1 MPAAIGRYLDIRSA
15 YGASFSSDG
24 ELAFLLTTT
33 GTPQVWSLAEAGA
46 WPEQRT
52 FFDERVTFVSFSP
65 ERDELIFGMD
75 EGGNERA
82 QLFRLTDGR
91 VTPLTDKPNAKHRWG
106 GWSHDGEQFA
116 FAANRRDRSVFD
128 IYVQDC
134 EETGEA
140 AELVH
145 EGDGWFT
152 VGGFSPSDD
161 RLLVSESH
169 SSFDHDLSVLDL
181 SGDIEHVTPHEGDV
195 RYQSA
200 AWGPAGDALYVVT
213 DHNSDTLYLARL
225 DIATHE
231 LEVVIDGG
239 DWNVEGFALC
249 EDTGRLVYA
258 RNVDG
263 YTDLTVG
270 RLAGETEIEGF
281 PTPALPDGIA
291 GGIEFDADAERFAIT
306 VTGPRENTNVHV
318 VDVETGE
325 SERWTRASTAGFPR
339 EQFRE
344 PELVRYETF
353 DSREI
358 PAFFSLPADARESE
372 TPVVVDIHGGPEAQ
386 RRPQFNPITQ
396 YLLDAGYGVF
406 EPNVRGST
414 GYGKAYTHLD
424 DRENRMDSVADIE
437 SGVEWLSN
445 HSMVDADRI
454 AVMGGS
460 YGGFM
465 TLAALTEYPDLWAAG
480 VDIVGIADFTTFL
493 ENTGS
498 WRRALREAEYGS
510 LADDRAMLESI
521 SPLTRIERIDAPLFV
536 LHGANDPRVP
546 VGEAEQVAERV
557 REQDIPVETMIFE
570 DEGHGIV
577 KRDNRIDAYTEI
589 ARFLDEHV

>member
-1 MPAAIGRYLDIRSA
+1 MPAAIERYLDIRSA
-15 YGASFSSDG
+15 YGASFSPDG
-24 ELAFLLTTT
+24 ELVFLLTTT

-52 FFDERVTFVSFSP
+52 FFDERVTFASFSP
-65 ERDELIFGMD
+65 EREELIFGMD

-82 QLFRLTDGR
+82 QLFRLADSR
-91 VTPLTDKPNAKHRWG
+91 VTPLTDKPDAKHRWG

-128 IYVQDC
+128 IYVQGRDET
-134 EETGEA
+134 EEEA
-140 AELVH
+140 TRVY

-231 LEVVIDGG
+231 LEPVVD
-239 DWNVEGFALC
+239 DPEWNVEGFALD
-249 EDTGRLVYA
+249 EGTGRLVYA
-258 RNVDG
+258 RNVNG

-270 RLAGETEIEGF
+270 RLAGETEIEEF
-281 PTPALPDGIA
+281 PAPALPDGIA
-291 GGIEFDADAERFAIT
+291 GSIEFDSDAERFAVT

-325 SERWTRASTAGFPR
+325 SECWTRASTAGFSR
-339 EQFRE
+339 EHFRE

-353 DSREI
+353 DDREI
-358 PAFFSLPADARESE
+358 PAFFSLPADSRAGE

-386 RRPQFNPITQ
+386 RRPRFSPVTQ

-414 GYGKAYTHLD
+414 GYGKTYTHLD
-424 DRENRMDSVADIE
+424 DREHRMDSVADIE

-445 HSMVDADRI
+445 HSMVDTDRI

-521 SPLTRIERIDAPLFV
+521 SPLSRIERIDAPLFV